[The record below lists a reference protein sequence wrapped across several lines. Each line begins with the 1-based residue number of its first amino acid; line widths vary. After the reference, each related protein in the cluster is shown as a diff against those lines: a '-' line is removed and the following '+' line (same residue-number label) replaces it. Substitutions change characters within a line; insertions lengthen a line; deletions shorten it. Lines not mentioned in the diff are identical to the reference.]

1 MLASVLSCQCSA
13 ASVQWYYDPDSEG
26 RPRGPE
32 GDCTRMIQRCF
43 VAPIMALS
51 GVVMAAGE
59 PHDPESEPETPGPE
73 ASLLRREQ
81 QPPSQADLAVSGRLA

>member
-1 MLASVLSCQCSA
+1 MPASVLSCSA

-32 GDCTRMIQRCF
+32 GASDCTRMIRRCF

-51 GVVMAAGE
+51 GVVMDFGPAAGE
-59 PHDPESEPETPGPE
+59 PHDSESPESG
-73 ASLLRREQ
+73 SL
-81 QPPSQADLAVSGRLA
+81 RLPVTVTDSA